1 LQLEISLILH
11 SGGFSAGH
19 NGLLCTILNSIELY
33 TEFEVLMKHYKR
45 ILSAVVLTVVS
56 ASADAASSVEAR
68 SLGMGNVRVATA
80 DIATAPFANP
90 GMLAYQSSRE
100 DFSLL
105 IGVGAFVNDNDDL
118 VSKIDDFQTAYANGQ
133 AGDVNEALRALDL
146 AQSMLG
152 DVISPDVTALLSTG
166 FSGEKWAFAVSA
178 RADAVAA
185 GTVTTSSFIDPDQYE
200 LVLEGALTTELGA
213 SLARNFQL
221 FGQKAAIGVKPKYV
235 KVDNVYVRESI
246 VTVDTG
252 LGDLVN
258 DSSKDLGDYTSLDVG
273 FVMGLTEHMQIGLV
287 ATNLVTHK
295 INYIDAAGNPA
306 TLSFDTQA
314 RLGVAYRSQFLT
326 LGADLD
332 LIEND
337 ALLTSANFQA
347 LKSQFV
353 SVGGEFNL
361 FDFMQLRIG
370 AQKNIAD
377 GITDAAK
384 DTLYTAGV
392 GLWFGFNLD
401 AALIAQN
408 DSFGGFLQT
417 GFRF

>member
-1 LQLEISLILH
+1 
-11 SGGFSAGH
+11 
-19 NGLLCTILNSIELY
+19 
-33 TEFEVLMKHYKR
+33 MRHYKR
-45 ILSAVVLTVVS
+45 ILSAAVLAVVTG
-56 ASADAASSVEAR
+56 SADAASSIEAR

-90 GMLAYQSSRE
+90 GMLAYQPSRE
-100 DFSLL
+100 VFSL
-105 IGVGAFVNDNDDL
+105 IFGAGAFVNDSDDL
-118 VSKIDDFQTAYANGQ
+118 VSKIDDFQTAYANGE
-133 AGDVNEALRALDL
+133 AGDVSEALRALDI

-152 DVISPDVTALLSTG
+152 DVIAPDASVLLSTG
-166 FSGEKWAFAVSA
+166 FSAERWAFALSA

-185 GTVTTSSFIDPDQYE
+185 GTVVTSAPADPTQYN
-200 LVLEGALTTELGA
+200 LVLEGALTSELGV
-213 SLARNFQL
+213 SLARNFKL

-235 KVDNVYVRESI
+235 KVDNVYVNESI
-246 VTVDTG
+246 ITVDTG

-273 FVMGLTEHMQIGLV
+273 FVMGLSEHIQIGLV

-314 RLGVAYRSQFLT
+314 RLGVAYRSQLLT
-326 LGADLD
+326 LGADID

-337 ALLTSANFQA
+337 ALLSSENFQA
-347 LKSQFV
+347 LKSQNV

-377 GITDAAK
+377 GISEQAK
-384 DTLYTAGV
+384 DTMYTAGI
-392 GLWFGFNLD
+392 GFWFGFNLD
-401 AALIAQN
+401 AAVIAQN
-408 DSFGGFLQT
+408 DSLGAFLQT

>member
-1 LQLEISLILH
+1 
-11 SGGFSAGH
+11 
-19 NGLLCTILNSIELY
+19 
-33 TEFEVLMKHYKR
+33 MRHYKR
-45 ILSAVVLTVVS
+45 ILSAAVLLAVS
-56 ASADAASSVEAR
+56 GVGNAASSSIEAR

-90 GMLAYQSSRE
+90 GMLAYQPSRE

-105 IGVGAFVNDNDDL
+105 IGAGAFLNDNDDL
-118 VSKIDDFQTAYANGQ
+118 VDKIDDFQTAYDNGQ
-133 AGDVNEALRALDL
+133 ITEALAL
-146 AQSMLG
+146 AQSMPG
-152 DVISPDVTALLSTG
+152 DIIAPDASALFSTG
-166 FSGEKWAFAVSA
+166 FSAEKWAFAVSA

-185 GTVTTSSFIDPDQYE
+185 GTVIPPENNPADPANLDQYN
-200 LVLEGALTTELGA
+200 LVLEGALTSELGV
-213 SLARNFQL
+213 SVARNFKL
-221 FGQKAAIGVKPKYV
+221 FGQKAAIGLKPKYV
-235 KVDNVYVRESI
+235 KVDNIYINESI
-246 VTVDTG
+246 ITVDTG
-252 LGDLVN
+252 FGDLVN
-258 DSSKDLGDYTSLDVG
+258 DSTKDLGDYTSLDIG
-273 FVMGLTEHMQIGLV
+273 FVMGLTEHTQIGLV
-287 ATNLVTHK
+287 ATNLVSHK
-295 INYIDAAGNPA
+295 INYIDATGNPA

-314 RLGVAYRSQFLT
+314 RLGIAYRNQFLT

-337 ALLTSANFQA
+337 ALFTSTNFQA

-353 SVGGEFNL
+353 SVGGEFNA

-377 GITDAAK
+377 GIADAAK

-401 AALIAQN
+401 AAVIMQN
-408 DSFGGFLQT
+408 DSLGGFLQT